1 MIRMASREDIPAIL
15 EIYAPYVAHTAISF
29 EYAVPTLGDFT
40 ARFER
45 ITARFPWLVWEENGK
60 ILGYAY
66 GSLPWERAAFQWCAE
81 VSIYL
86 HPDAHRRGIGS
97 ALYRALEQLLSLQ
110 GYLKVYAVVTTA
122 NQASVD
128 FHEAVGYRLTASFPD
143 CGFKHGAWHGTLWLE
158 KQLSSVEMPTTV
170 PVAIKSVV
178 DFDRKFREILGTLS
192 LS

>member
-29 EYAVPTLGDFT
+29 EYAVPTLEDFT

-97 ALYRALEQLLSLQ
+97 ALYRVLEQLLSLQ

-122 NQASVD
+122 NRASVE
-128 FHEAVGYRLTASFPD
+128 FHEKAGYRLTASFPD

-158 KQLSSVEMPTTV
+158 KELSSVEMPTTV
-170 PVAIKSVV
+170 PIAIKSIV

>member
-1 MIRMASREDIPAIL
+1 MIRLATREDVPAIL
-15 EIYAPYVAHTAISF
+15 EIYAPYVENTAISF
-29 EYAVPTLGDFT
+29 EYSVPTLESFT
-40 ARFER
+40 TRFEG
-45 ITARFPWLVWEENGK
+45 ITARFPWLIWEEDGQ

-66 GSLPWERAAFQWCAE
+66 GSLPWERAAFSWCAE

-86 HPDAHRRGIGS
+86 HPAAHRRGIGS
-97 ALYRALEQLLSLQ
+97 ALYGVLEQLLRLQ

-128 FHEAVGYRLTASFPD
+128 FHRAAGYRLTASFPG

-158 KQLSSVEMPTTV
+158 KQLSSVEMPTSV
-170 PVAIKSVV
+170 PIPLEGIV
-178 DFDRKFREILGTLS
+178 DFDRKFREILDTLS

>member
-29 EYAVPTLGDFT
+29 EYAVPTLEDFA

-97 ALYRALEQLLSLQ
+97 ALYRVLEQLLSLQ

-122 NQASVD
+122 NRASVE
-128 FHEAVGYRLTASFPD
+128 FHEAAGYRLTASFPD

-158 KQLSSVEMPTTV
+158 KELSSVEMPTTV